1 MKKAFL
7 IFSLFLAV
15 LSVSGCDKRY
25 AYASYREKLGEWV
38 GKSSDRLFD
47 YWGQPDVIKE
57 IDPNTR
63 TVTYYQKEKR
73 PAYYG
78 FTPYLEKVQ
87 KKTAEVA
94 EDMGYETEKKAPPS
108 YYCRV
113 TFIVHNN
120 LVSDYNFDGED
131 CY

>member
-7 IFSLFLAV
+7 ILSLFLAV
-15 LSVSGCDKRY
+15 LSVSACQKRY
-25 AYASYREKLGEWV
+25 AYAAYREKLGEWV
-38 GKSSDRLFD
+38 GKNSEKLFD
-47 YWGQPDVIKE
+47 YWGKPDVIE
-57 IDPNTR
+57 ELDPNTR

-78 FTPYLEKVQ
+78 FTPYLEKIQ
-87 KKTAEVA
+87 DKTAEVA
-94 EDMGYETEKKAPPS
+94 EEMGYETEKKAPPV

-113 TFIVHNN
+113 TFVVHNN
-120 LVSDYNFDGED
+120 LVSEYDFDGED

>member
-1 MKKAFL
+1 MKKIFL
-7 IFSLFLAV
+7 ILSLFLVV
-15 LSVSGCDKRY
+15 LSVSSCQKRY
-25 AYASYREKLGEWV
+25 AYAAYREKMGEWV
-38 GKSSDRLFD
+38 GKNSEKLFD
-47 YWGQPDVIKE
+47 YWGKPDDIKE

-78 FTPYLEKVQ
+78 FTPYLEKIQ
-87 KKTAEVA
+87 DKTAEVA
-94 EDMGYETEKKAPPS
+94 EEMGYKTEKKITPS

-113 TFIVHNN
+113 TFVIHNN
-120 LVSDYNFDGED
+120 IVSEYDFDGED

>member
-7 IFSLFLAV
+7 ILSLFLAV
-15 LSVSGCDKRY
+15 LSVSGCHKRY
-25 AYASYREKLGEWV
+25 EYAAYREKLGAWV
-38 GKSSDRLFD
+38 GKSSESLFE
-47 YWGQPDVIKE
+47 YWGRPDVIKE
-57 IDPNTR
+57 IDANTR
-63 TVTYYQKEKR
+63 TVTYYQREKR

-78 FTPYLEKVQ
+78 FTPYLEKIQ
-87 KKTAEVA
+87 EKTSEVA
-94 EDMGYETEKKAPPS
+94 EDMGYETEKKIPAS

-120 LVSDYNFDGED
+120 IVSKYNFDGED